1 LKWLNSIITKIT
13 IIFLLALVGIIAM
26 LFIFVRHQMQEETLN
41 WENFARHAIHSAFDR
56 SSRTIDFESLEAL
69 GLKQVFDEDLKKHI
83 FESYRKKEFPQD
95 KPRGMMRLG
104 IQAIPY
110 KRSVYIILHSK
121 ENTPLLFSTD
131 YKKELFPSLVFPFVA
146 ILFVLFLY
154 IAIIRS
160 LLPLNDLKSK
170 IKKFSDGD
178 YSVTCE
184 SKSKDEIGA
193 LANEFHNAVKKI
205 RKLRDSRQLFL
216 RNIMHELKTPITKG
230 KFISE
235 LIEDKQY
242 QASLANIFT
251 RQENLIEEFSRIEKL
266 SADELK
272 LDIKEYNLA
281 DVLDFALDILN
292 HESDCIDLKT
302 TPCKINVDFE
312 LFATALKNLLDNAIN
327 YSPNKKVS
335 FQNTCE
341 VISIENYGDALEFE
355 LEKYSEPY
363 FLDGTKQKSS
373 RGLGFGLFITWHI
386 IRLHNMKIEYFREN
400 GKNIFKIYLIEKN
413 S

>member
-1 LKWLNSIITKIT
+1 
-13 IIFLLALVGIIAM
+13 
-26 LFIFVRHQMQEETLN
+26 MQEETLN

-230 KFISE
+230 RISVEMIQDEKQKKRLIGVFEKLE
-235 LIEDKQY
+235 LLINEFASIEQITSGAGLQNVKPARLLDIIDESIDLAMVSTDKIKIEVDED
-242 QASLANIFT
+242 LILHVDFRLFT
-251 RQENLIEEFSRIEKL
+251 TAIKNLI
-266 SADELK
+266 
-272 LDIKEYNLA
+272 
-281 DVLDFALDILN
+281 
-292 HESDCIDLKT
+292 
-302 TPCKINVDFE
+302 
-312 LFATALKNLLDNAIN
+312 DNAI
-327 YSPNKKVS
+327 
-335 FQNTCE
+335 
-341 VISIENYGDALEFE
+341 
-355 LEKYSEPY
+355 KYSIDHFVIISTSKDRLSFISKGSALQQSLEHYVQP
-363 FLDGTKQKSS
+363 FTQEKSTNH
-373 RGLGFGLFITWHI
+373 GFGLGLYIVDNIAKAHHLKFTYK
-386 IRLHNMKIEYFREN
+386 HNNGYNYFNFEKIDS
-400 GKNIFKIYLIEKN
+400 LL
-413 S
+413 